1 MTRQIL
7 LGKGRKRES
16 INVADFQGF
25 EIWSNFASKFRESK
39 SQASIRLCLKHT
51 ELGTFQQVAREAKK
65 CWIEDFE
72 RVEWQR
78 NSKEPQETDD
88 REMAI
93 NWLAGRYSRRMER
106 EGEGT
111 HSPRVQFHPAPK
123 EATRQRGTSFITL
136 KVFTSTPHEGVCYR
150 ATMVAFPWRPIQIK
164 MVLRAPTAAPLKQT
178 RFPLKIV
185 LPLNHLETNVHL
197 TSIDS

>member
-1 MTRQIL
+1 MSVPDYQSFDI
-7 LGKGRKRES
+7 S
-16 INVADFQGF
+16 
-25 EIWSNFASKFRESK
+25 SNFVSEFRGSK
-39 SQASIRLCLKHT
+39 SQVSIRLCLKYT

-72 RVEWQR
+72 RIEWQR

-93 NWLAGRYSRRMER
+93 NWLAGRYSRRLER

-150 ATMVAFPWRPIQIK
+150 AAMVAFPWRPIQIK
-164 MVLRAPTAAPLKQT
+164 MVPRAPTAVPLKQT
-178 RFPLKIV
+178 RFLLKIV
-185 LPLNHLETNVHL
+185 LPLIHHETNVHL
-197 TSIDS
+197 TSIDF